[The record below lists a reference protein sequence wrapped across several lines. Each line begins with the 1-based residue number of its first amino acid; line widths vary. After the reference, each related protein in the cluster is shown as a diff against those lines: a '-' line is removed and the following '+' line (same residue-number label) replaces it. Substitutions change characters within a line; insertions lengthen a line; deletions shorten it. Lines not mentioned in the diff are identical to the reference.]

1 MKKFVVLFYFVLY
14 NIEFLIKYIERE
26 AMKKYVLVFLYAV
39 FLAVLSYP
47 QGNETLR
54 GVVSDQEGKPL
65 ADVRVEVYKT
75 NIATRTLSD
84 GTFVLEGMIPG
95 KYEILFT
102 HPDYMPGVL
111 EIDVS
116 KNAGKTVDFDLY
128 ARNPNLLK
136 IRKEIT
142 VTAEADSIIDVSLP
156 SHRTILPGSILSE
169 LGTSNVAETVK
180 NAPGVD
186 MVGKGGYSMVPA
198 IRGLAEHRILLLIDG
213 VPITSERRIGASAS
227 FINLNNIDHIELN
240 RGPYS
245 VFYGSGAIG
254 GIINMVTKSPAVNA
268 PLGGKFQFGYNTVRK
283 ERAASFSLTGSRGK
297 FGFEIGVNGKKA
309 DDYSSPSGKI
319 EQSHYSDYDFI
330 FKLSQEWRNS
340 QLYLTLLNY
349 QGVNIGKPS
358 PTAKFKPRWY
368 PTERNTLFTLGY
380 KMKNRLNLDTLNASF
395 YVLLPM
401 LETQKDNLRETLTVK
416 NRNLARIEGTNFGF
430 KVRGGKG
437 LDKKNTLNFGLDFFG
452 RRSVNDS
459 NKEWKFDEYGNITSE
474 TEETSLLNACRD
486 NFGLY
491 IDDKI
496 QISSSISMDIGARF
510 DWINTSNIAELDK
523 RISRSDRSFS
533 AYIGSIFQLTP
544 HFSLLANLGR
554 SFRFPTIS
562 ELFYSGLTGR
572 GTVFGDV
579 NLSPE
584 RSINMD
590 IGFRYL
596 HGKYYASMYGFSN
609 LVSDMIQKYK
619 GVGEDEYYYRNLS
632 QGRIMGIEGEFY
644 LWLIKNIEFFVN
656 FHHIVGKEK
665 GTSDALN
672 YIPASRIILSS
683 KFSPGKFWME
693 SRLTM
698 TASKKDPGP
707 LELAINGYTLWDTI
721 FGCKLNKDMV
731 LLAVFQNMLNQTYR
745 LSADEEGVDAPGR
758 GVVFKLSYSF

>member
-1 MKKFVVLFYFVLY
+1 MVLFYLVLY
-14 NIEFLIKYIERE
+14 NIELMIKYTGRE
-26 AMKKYVLVFLYAV
+26 AMKKYILIFLSLVFLYG
-39 FLAVLSYP
+39 FSYP
-47 QGNETLR
+47 HTNKTLKGR
-54 GVVSDQEGKPL
+54 VSDQEGKPL

-75 NIATRTLSD
+75 SIVTRTLSD
-84 GTFVLEGMIPG
+84 GTFILEGITPG
-95 KYEILFT
+95 KHEILFT
-102 HPDYMPGVL
+102 HLDYMPGVL

-116 KNAGKTVDFDLY
+116 KNAGKTVNFDLF
-128 ARNPNLLK
+128 ARNSNLLN

-142 VTAEADSIIDVSLP
+142 VTAEADSIIDISLP

-169 LGTSNVAETVK
+169 LGTSNIAETVK
-180 NAPGVD
+180 NVPGVD

-198 IRGLAEHRILLLIDG
+198 IRGLAEHRILLLVDG

-227 FINLNNIDHIELN
+227 FINLNDIDHIELN

-254 GIINMVTKSPAVNA
+254 GIINMVTKSPLVNA
-268 PLGGKFQFGYNTVRK
+268 PLAGKFQIGYNSVRK
-283 ERAASFSLTGSRGK
+283 ERAASFNLSGSSGK
-297 FGFEIGVNGKKA
+297 FGFVIGVNGKKA
-309 DDYSSPSGKI
+309 DDYSSPSGII
-319 EQSHYSDYDFI
+319 EQSHYSDYDFN
-330 FKLSQEWRNS
+330 FKVLREWHNS
-340 QLYLTLLNY
+340 QLYFTFLNY

-358 PTAKFKPRWY
+358 PTSKLKPCWY
-368 PTERNTLFTLGY
+368 PKERNTLFTLGY
-380 KMKNRLNLDTLNASF
+380 KIKNRFHLDTLNASF
-395 YVLLPM
+395 YLTLPM
-401 LETQKDNLRETLTVK
+401 LETQKDNLRENLTVK
-416 NRNLARIEGTNFGF
+416 KRNLARIEGTDFGF

-437 LDKKNTLNFGLDFFG
+437 LDKKHTLNFGLDFFG
-452 RRSVNDS
+452 RRGVNDS
-459 NKEWKFDEYGNITSE
+459 NDEWEFDEYGNISGI
-474 TEETSLLNACRD
+474 TEETSLLDACRD

-496 QISSSISMDIGARF
+496 QISSLMSMDIGARF
-510 DWINTSNIAELDK
+510 DWIKTSNIVELDK
-523 RISRSDRSFS
+523 RISRSDRSFT

-590 IGFRYL
+590 IGLRYL
-596 HGKYYASMYGFSN
+596 HGKYYTSIYGFSN
-609 LVSDMIQKYK
+609 LVSDMIQKYS

-644 LWLIKNIEFFVN
+644 LWLIKNFEFFIN

-665 GTSDALN
+665 GTFDALN
-672 YIPASRIILSS
+672 YIPASRMYISS
-683 KFSPGKFWME
+683 KYSIGKFWME
-693 SRLTM
+693 SKLTM
-698 TASKKDPGP
+698 AAPKKDPGP

-721 FGCKLNKDMV
+721 FGCKLNKDIV
-731 LLAVFQNMLNQTYR
+731 LLAIVQNILNQTYR
-745 LSADEEGVDAPGR
+745 LSADEKGVDAMGR
-758 GVVFKLSYSF
+758 GVVLKMSYSF